1 MKIRSVISHA
11 LIMTMAIALVV
22 GLVGVVDGEAKT
34 VTIKVVDHSPPKGL
48 RAVSINYVIKEVEKQ
63 TGGEVKFQTY
73 WAGSLLKIREMV
85 RGISEG
91 VADMAWM
98 WPPKHPTEYPAWQA
112 LSAIVVGPKDL
123 RKAVQIGAD
132 LVENIPAFKADFE
145 KWNTK
150 PMGYNQVTGGCLFM
164 TKPIDTIWDLKG
176 MKVRSPD
183 PAHLTMLAALGAT
196 PVYIPMSDT
205 YSALQRGTVDGVFT
219 FIESGHRF
227 KFHEV
232 TKYIYPCTYLW
243 AQGPNVVALNMDT
256 WNKISKK
263 NQQIFLDVC
272 KAMGKETADITM
284 EHEALERD
292 DFKKAG
298 CQVRDIPKADLI
310 KWAQM
315 PKVVAM
321 QDKWIEKANKAG
333 LPGDLIMKRVK
344 GIVSKALK

>member
-1 MKIRSVISHA
+1 
-11 LIMTMAIALVV
+11 MTLALVFI
-22 GLVGVVDGEAKT
+22 GGILGAVDGEAKSVT
-34 VTIKVVDHSPPKGL
+34 VKVVDHSPPKGL
-48 RAVSINYVIKEVEKQ
+48 RAVSINYVIEKVEEQ
-63 TGGEVKFQTY
+63 TNGEVKFQTY

-112 LSAIVVGPKDL
+112 LAAIVVGPKDL
-123 RKAVQIGAD
+123 RKAVQIGSD
-132 LVENIPAFKADFE
+132 LVENIPAFRADFE

-150 PMGYNQVTGGCLFM
+150 PMGYNQVSGGCLFM
-164 TKPIDTIWDLKG
+164 NKPIETIWDLKG

-183 PAHLTMLAALGAT
+183 PPHLAMLAALGAT
-196 PVYIPMSDT
+196 PVYIPMADT
-205 YSALQRGTVDGVFT
+205 YSALQRGAFDGVFT

-243 AQGPNVVALNMDT
+243 AQGPNVVALNIDT

-263 NQQIFLDVC
+263 NQKIFSDVC
-272 KAMGKETADITM
+272 QEMGRDTAVITM
-284 EHEALERD
+284 EHEAKERE

-298 CQVRDIPKADLI
+298 CQVRDIPKQDLI
-310 KWAQM
+310 KWSQM
-315 PKVVAM
+315 PKVVAL
-321 QDKWIEKANKAG
+321 QDQWVEKANEAG
-333 LPGDLIMKRVK
+333 LPANLIMSRVK
-344 GIVSKALK
+344 EIVSATLE